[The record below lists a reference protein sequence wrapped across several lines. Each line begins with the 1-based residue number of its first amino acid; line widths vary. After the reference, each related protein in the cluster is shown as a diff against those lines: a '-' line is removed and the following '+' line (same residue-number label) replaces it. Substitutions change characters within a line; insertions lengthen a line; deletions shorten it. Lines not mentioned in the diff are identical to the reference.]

1 MERFRISGAIG
12 HRPHR
17 AAAQKRSKE
26 FSEDAEEGGQK
37 EMERGEDEDEQEGEG
52 EYEEVEE
59 ERLKKEVR
67 NSRRMWIKKRGEVAD
82 D

>member
-1 MERFRISGAIG
+1 
-12 HRPHR
+12 
-17 AAAQKRSKE
+17 
-26 FSEDAEEGGQK
+26 
-37 EMERGEDEDEQEGEG
+37 MERGEDEDEQEGEG